1 MTNSWGSHL
10 KFKGGSMCEVDSY
23 LSECCG
29 TIHDKRFTYENGLG
43 ICSKCLEHA
52 EFWDEDDNKEYE
64 DGEYYDK

>member
-1 MTNSWGSHL
+1 
-10 KFKGGSMCEVDSY
+10 MCYVDEY

-29 TIHDKRFTYENGLG
+29 AIHDNRFSYENGLG

-52 EFWDEDDNKEYE
+52 EFWDEKENKEYE

>member
-1 MTNSWGSHL
+1 
-10 KFKGGSMCEVDSY
+10 MCYIDEY

-29 TIHDKRFTYENGLG
+29 AIHDKRFSYENGLG

-64 DGEYYDK
+64 DGQYYDK